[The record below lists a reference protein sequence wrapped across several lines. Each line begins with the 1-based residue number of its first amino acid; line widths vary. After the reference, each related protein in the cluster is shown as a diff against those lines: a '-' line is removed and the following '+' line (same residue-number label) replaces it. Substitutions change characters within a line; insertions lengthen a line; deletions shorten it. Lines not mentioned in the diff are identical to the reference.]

1 MGPVISRAAQK
12 QIEGQISEA
21 ISQGAVDATPLNP
34 SFREPPADG
43 NYVPPRLLLN
53 VTHDMDIM
61 RKETFGPVIPVVKVR
76 GDDEAVA
83 LMNDSDYGLSASVW
97 TQDIAAGGALV
108 QRLDAGTVFVNRA
121 DYPTPVC
128 IQFLC
133 LQEIRN

>member
-1 MGPVISRAAQK
+1 M
-12 QIEGQISEA
+12 
-21 ISQGAVDATPLNP
+21 
-34 SFREPPADG
+34 
-43 NYVPPRLLLN
+43 N

-76 GDDEAVA
+76 DDDEAIA

-97 TQDIAAGGALV
+97 TQEIAAGEALV

-128 IQFLC
+128 IHFVLF
-133 LQEIRN
+133 QEIRN